1 MFLPAADPL
10 SEPAGKY
17 REFEVSG
24 CYNPSTDFCII
35 LPLDGSHMKR
45 AIPRPVK
52 ILSIIFLVL
61 LATCLGGYF
70 AINIRP
76 SLGAEGA
83 NALRS
88 VFGAE
93 AVARLEDAVF
103 QVQDAV
109 RQWEYRL
116 GVKPAVPWSSSAEKI
131 PSPSLVPV
139 TPTATSGIPSTTPDI
154 AATTPTVE
162 PSPTLTATPVRWP
175 PVAIPAI
182 GKLPGEGQWAP
193 YFTDSQGHMVA
204 YRTFVQ
210 PDPGRPYTIAAI
222 AAVDLVQTRL
232 HYMLGFAEP
241 KSDVVKNRTGTI
253 PEEDRKPGILLA
265 AFNGGF
271 LTVHGQY
278 GVMVNGKTL
287 TPMREGFGTL
297 AIFQDG
303 RVQIGVWGTDLTSYD
318 GITVLRQNGP
328 MIIEDGKINP
338 QTGNDTP
345 EYWGY
350 TVHGEVATWR
360 SAVGLSAD
368 GKTLYYAVGA
378 SMTISSL
385 AQALK
390 AAGMDAAI
398 QLDINYYW
406 VLFCT
411 IRFDK
416 NTPTA
421 LPLLAEMKDGRDRY
435 LHKSERD
442 YFYLT
447 TAAG

>member
-1 MFLPAADPL
+1 M
-10 SEPAGKY
+10 
-17 REFEVSG
+17 
-24 CYNPSTDFCII
+24 
-35 LPLDGSHMKR
+35 DGSDMKR

-52 ILSIIFLVL
+52 ILSILFLAL
-61 LATCLGGYF
+61 LAMCIGGYV
-70 AINIRP
+70 AIDIRP
-76 SLGAEGA
+76 SLGAQGA
-83 NALRS
+83 DVLRG
-88 VFGAE
+88 VFGQE
-93 AVARLEDAVF
+93 AVALLEGAVF
-103 QVQDAV
+103 QVQDTV
-109 RQWEYRL
+109 HQWEYSL
-116 GVKPAVPWSSSAEKI
+116 GVRPTAPWSGVSPNI
-131 PSPSLVPV
+131 PSPSASLAPAS
-139 TPTATSGIPSTTPDI
+139 PTATSTSPSTTPEI
-154 AATTPTVE
+154 TTPVPSVE
-162 PSPTLTATPVRWP
+162 PSPTLTATPIRWP
-175 PVAIPAI
+175 PASITAI
-182 GKLPGEGQWAP
+182 GTMPGEGQWAP
-193 YFTDSQGHMVA
+193 YFTDLYGHQIA

-210 PDPGRPYTIAAI
+210 PDPGRPYTVAAI
-222 AAVDLVQTRL
+222 VAVDLARTRL

-241 KSDVVKNRTGTI
+241 KSGVVKNRTGAI

-271 LTVHGQY
+271 LTEHGQY

-287 TPMREGFGTL
+287 IPMRKGFGTL

-303 RVQIGVWGTDLTSYD
+303 RVQIGVWGNDLTSND
-318 GITVLRQNGP
+318 GIAVLRQNGP

-338 QTGNDTP
+338 QTANDSP

-368 GKTLYYAVGA
+368 RKTLYYAAGA

-390 AAGMDAAI
+390 AAGVDAAI

-421 LPLLAEMKDGRDRY
+421 LSLWTDMKDNVNRY
-435 LHKSERD
+435 LHASPRD

-447 TAAG
+447 TAAE